1 MSRRSSSKSSR
12 GNGTYQVSE
21 NSLGAALAAKD
32 PDTARKMASDAAK
45 ANTPEA
51 RSRGG
56 PKIMPGDLTP
66 SRKLRQER
74 PTHQLAIFK
83 AKEEKIEGLT
93 TRSEAEEWAAEDHA
107 HYCVA
112 GYTKTDKSWI
122 HKTIR
127 KTIVEHFAKC
137 VSRYGTI

>member
-66 SRKLRQER
+66 SRKLRAR
-74 PTHQLAIFK
+74 KTNSSTSPYSK
-83 AKEEKIEGLT
+83 PKEEKIEGLT

-112 GYTKTDKSWI
+112 GYTKTDKS
-122 HKTIR
+122 
-127 KTIVEHFAKC
+127 
-137 VSRYGTI
+137 